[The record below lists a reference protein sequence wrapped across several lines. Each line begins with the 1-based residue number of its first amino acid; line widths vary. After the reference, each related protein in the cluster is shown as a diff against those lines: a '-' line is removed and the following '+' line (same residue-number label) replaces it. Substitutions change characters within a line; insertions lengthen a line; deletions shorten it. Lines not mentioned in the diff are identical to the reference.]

1 MSISLKK
8 VLLVIFQHFAVA
20 SLLPEEYKKGD
31 RGQDASQ
38 NEAHHQRYEQSV
50 FRAGRSCTDDQRNHA
65 KYE

>member
-8 VLLVIFQHFAVA
+8 VLLVISQHFAVA
-20 SLLPEEYKKGD
+20 SLLPVEYKKGD

-38 NEAHHQRYEQSV
+38 TETHHQRYEQRV
-50 FRAGRSCTDDQRNHA
+50 FRASSSSANDQRNHA